1 MSGTDTP
8 TTELPPLPVRPP
20 RRRHRLLII
29 IGSILSAGALIGIG
43 VSIGA
48 SGHTKAAPSPTVT
61 VTATATAPAPTAT
74 KTTHVSVTQTAT
86 VPPPALTVGK
96 YSGSGDW
103 NSPPFTVNGNPLT
116 VTYSYSG
123 NIMSGETEGDN
134 FAADVENG
142 SDDQSVANT
151 IGTSG
156 GTTTTIY
163 PDTSNGGDIY
173 HLSVQA
179 TGSWQ
184 FTITEGS

>member
-1 MSGTDTP
+1 MSTETP

-20 RRRHRLLII
+20 RRPPRLMLII
-29 IGSILSAGALIGIG
+29 IGILSAGALIGIG

-61 VTATATAPAPTAT
+61 VTKTAPAPSAT
-74 KTTHVSVTQTAT
+74 NTTTVTQTAIAT

-103 NSPPFTVNGNPLT
+103 NSAPFTLDGSPLT
-116 VTYSYSG
+116 VDYSYSG
-123 NIMSGETEGDN
+123 NIMPGETSGDN
-134 FAADVENG
+134 FIADVENSG
-142 SDDQSVANT
+142 DDQSIANLE
-151 IGTSG
+151 GVSG
-156 GTTTTIY
+156 GATTTLY
-163 PDTSNGGDIY
+163 PDTGSGDVY

-184 FTITEGS
+184 FTITESS